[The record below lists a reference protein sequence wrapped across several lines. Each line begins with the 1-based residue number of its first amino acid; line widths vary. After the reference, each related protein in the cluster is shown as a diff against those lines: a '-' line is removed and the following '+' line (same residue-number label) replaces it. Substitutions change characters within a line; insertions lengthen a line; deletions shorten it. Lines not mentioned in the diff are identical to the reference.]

1 MIDLKALN
9 RATLSRQLLLE
20 RHRMPA
26 VQAVEHLVGMQA
38 QAPMPPYFGLWSR
51 LAGFS
56 TGELSRLLLEREVV
70 RVVLMRGTVHLVSA
84 ADCLMLRPLTQP
96 ILTRYLETAYGPRLA
111 DVDRQEVVAAG
122 RKALDGAPLTAARL
136 GAVLAE
142 QFPGAAAADLA
153 QAMRSLVALV
163 QVPPRGVWGKS
174 GQTAY
179 ATAESWLGRELHD
192 RPSIDEVVI
201 RYLRAF
207 GPATVADVQTW
218 SGLTGLREVV
228 ERLRPRLIELDG
240 GLYDLPEAPR
250 PGADVPA
257 PVRLLAPFD
266 NLLLSHADRTR
277 IITDEHRKRVI
288 TINGQVLGTILVDGF
303 VRGTWK
309 RDKNRVSVELFEP
322 VTASQ
327 AAEIEAEATALLA
340 FAEPGREPHIEGI

>member
-1 MIDLKALN
+1 MIDLMALN

-26 VQAVEHLVGMQA
+26 VQAVEHLVGLQA

-70 RVVLMRGTVHLVSA
+70 RIVLMRGTVHLVSA
-84 ADCLMLRPLTQP
+84 ADCLVLRPLTQP
-96 ILTRYLETAYGPRLA
+96 ALTRYLEAAYGPRL
-111 DVDRQEVVAAG
+111 DGVDRQEILAAG
-122 RKALDGAPLTAARL
+122 RKALDGVPMTTARL

-142 QFPGAAAADLA
+142 RFPGVAAADLA
-153 QAMRSLVALV
+153 QVMRSLAALV
-163 QVPPRGVWGKS
+163 QVTPRGVWGRS

-179 ATAESWLGRELHD
+179 ATAESWLGRELHPE
-192 RPSIDEVVI
+192 PSIEELVI

-228 ERLRPRLIELDG
+228 ERLRPRLVELDG

-309 RDKNRVSVELFEP
+309 RDKQRLTVELFES